1 MLEGT
6 IVDSCSILS
15 TGIVFFVYFC
25 LGECLDL
32 WHAILCVF
40 DGYEVSMS

>member
-15 TGIVFFVYFC
+15 TAEYC
-25 LGECLDL
+25 LFISAWVNVLICGMLFYGSLMDMGCQ
-32 WHAILCVF
+32 
-40 DGYEVSMS
+40 